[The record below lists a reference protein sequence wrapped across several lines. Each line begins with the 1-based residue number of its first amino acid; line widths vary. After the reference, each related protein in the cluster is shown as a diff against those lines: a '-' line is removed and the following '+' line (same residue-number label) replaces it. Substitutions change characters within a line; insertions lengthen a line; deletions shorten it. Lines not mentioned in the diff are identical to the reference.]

1 MVFFAGFLPAMLYVN
16 ACECVCVFELWRT
29 LGRIRGQ
36 IKKNFVQISCFFLLS
51 YLFFEKKQNIHA
63 HISYTNE
70 SIDAK
75 FGLDGHTYIHQ
86 YVNKLSDRLL
96 LLLILWNTMASNSA
110 K

>member
-1 MVFFAGFLPAMLYVN
+1 MLTRASVFVILNYG
-16 ACECVCVFELWRT
+16 EHWDEFEVKL
-29 LGRIRGQ
+29 
-36 IKKNFVQISCFFLLS
+36 KKISSKFHFFLLS

-75 FGLDGHTYIHQ
+75 LGLDGHAYIHQ

-96 LLLILWNTMASNSA
+96 LLLISWNTMASNSA
-110 K
+110 KLPSERCCFM